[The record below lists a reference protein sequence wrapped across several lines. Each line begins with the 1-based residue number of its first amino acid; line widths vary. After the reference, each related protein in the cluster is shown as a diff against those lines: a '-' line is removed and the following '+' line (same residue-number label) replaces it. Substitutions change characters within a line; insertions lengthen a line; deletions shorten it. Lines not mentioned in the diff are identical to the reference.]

1 MSVFA
6 AADDYSGLIE
16 AGRRAIFRTFSDAG
30 IGDVEPQIVHEQV
43 IPPAEVNLEAPPL
56 NDFVTYQP
64 LCFGQSIGDLQ
75 PDIVHEQVIP
85 AAEV

>member
-16 AGRRAIFRTFSDAG
+16 AGRRAIFRTFADAG

-43 IPPAEVNLEAPPL
+43 IPPAEVNLEALPL
-56 NDFVTYQP
+56 NDLVKYQP
-64 LCFGQSIGDLQ
+64 LCFGQGIGDLQ
-75 PDIVHEQVIP
+75 PDIMHGQVIP
-85 AAEV
+85 PSEV